1 MQLIDSVAEPPMT
14 LPVSRAISF
23 LVEHTNQDEATILA
37 RALRSGLALL
47 YRQAVEQAYVND
59 DLSRSEA
66 LTILGSE
73 SVTELDYVKRAILA
87 DIKLGWIHIEEPR

>member
-47 YRQAVEQAYVND
+47 YRQAVEQAYVNN

-66 LTILGSE
+66 LTILGSG
-73 SVTELDYVKRAILA
+73 SVAELDYAKQALLA
-87 DIKLGWIHIEEPR
+87 DIRRGLDA